1 MTTTEP
7 NPPTTRI
14 RHDSELLRLL
24 SSLEAMAHQLGSVST
39 GWIAAREARRRAVAA
54 APSLRAAAVDGA
66 GAPAGGHSDPT
77 LGAVLATADRR
88 DRLDLDLAKEL
99 AALEQA
105 HELVRVVKGKVLA
118 ALAPPRAERR
128 PVQMERRRCK
138 SCARAGLDIDIDVD
152 RYADYCRYCGRF
164 KSAEGRVPP
173 RAACE
178 WRARH
183 GKSPSMHQV
192 AQWIREEAMPS
203 KL

>member
-7 NPPTTRI
+7 KIPARI
-14 RHDSELLRLL
+14 RRDSDLLRLL
-24 SSLEAMAHQLGSVST
+24 SSVEATAHLLASVSN

-54 APSLRAAAVDGA
+54 TPSLRAAAADGG
-66 GAPAGGHSDPT
+66 GAPVGGHSDPT
-77 LGAVLATADRR
+77 LAAVMAMADRR
-88 DRLDLDLAKEL
+88 DQLDLDLAHEL

-105 HELVRVVKGKVLA
+105 HELMRLVHGRVVA

-128 PVQMERRRCK
+128 PVQLERRRCK